1 MSDNKNVPSEF
12 RISEKWDKCIENF
25 TLHFAAGLVAGG
37 LTSVVLA
44 RTCSLFVLG
53 YCVLVLTLWCMSCAF
68 VLFVCLSGGVTSR
81 LWCGSRCVDGLRR
94 GCRCRFELDDV
105 SARVQGRQ
113 RRAGTTGQV
122 GQIGR

>member
-44 RTCSLFVLG
+44 RSG
-53 YCVLVLTLWCMSCAF
+53 AGRGVLTGFGAGAGAGSSWTTCQLAF
-68 VLFVCLSGGVTSR
+68 KGDSDAQAALDKSDKL
-81 LWCGSRCVDGLRR
+81 VD
-94 GCRCRFELDDV
+94 EIKEKIN
-105 SARVQGRQ
+105 
-113 RRAGTTGQV
+113 RA
-122 GQIGR
+122 